1 MYLPFETMP
10 GHSRVWI
17 YQANRTLNETEK
29 DYLVQGLTNLCDQ
42 WSAHGVPL
50 HTSFTFQFDRFVILA
65 VDDGAS
71 GCSIDASIHHLQGL
85 QEKLGIDLF
94 DRTRVAFRQGEKI
107 FLHPLKDLKHL
118 FQNQTLTG
126 DTLAFNNLVST
137 KAEWEKQWQVPVRDS
152 WLSRHLP
159 QSVVAG

>member
-1 MYLPFETMP
+1 MYLPFESMP

-17 YQANRTLNETEK
+17 YQANRALTAIEK
-29 DYLVQGLTNLCDQ
+29 DFLVKGLTNLCDQ
-42 WSAHGVPL
+42 WSAHGNPL
-50 HTSFTFQFDRFVILA
+50 RTSFTFQFDRFVILA
-65 VDDGAS
+65 VDEEAS
-71 GCSIDASIHHLQGL
+71 GCSIDASIHHLQSL

-94 DRTRVAFRQGEKI
+94 DRTQVAFKQGENI
-107 FLHPLKDLKHL
+107 ILHPLKDLKNL

-126 DTLAFNNLVST
+126 DTIAFNNLVST
-137 KAEWEKQWQVPVRDS
+137 KAEWENQWQVQVRNS